1 MSPPT
6 QGTVEEATA
15 RARLAARMVDF
26 AILGVVVLPS
36 LWAGSVFLSDPP
48 DAVAILLGW
57 FFLAAVPFAAVAI
70 MVVDEARTGQSP
82 GKAAQKIRVI
92 GPEGRPPGLPSAVLR
107 LALGTRATKTRVVR
121 DGPAVERPTISP
133 LWRDV
138 RVLRVVG
145 QVAAVV
151 TVAIVVRWLFH
162 NLVTGM
168 DETGIPRDFDT
179 LQQPTNF
186 KIRDSGF
193 SDRSPLW
200 QAVLIGIQ
208 NTALAAVVGI
218 LIASVF
224 GLFIGIAR
232 LSANKLVAWLAMLYV
247 ESLRNIPPLVVII
260 FFGFALFTFGPFP
273 AWAASR
279 GQFPWEGRWPGSD
292 SNYLIVSNDR
302 WGIPSLASDGSTG
315 AFWLLVL
322 LAAAAAIA
330 VGAWRTRRNVATG
343 VPHHRVLWSLGVF
356 AAVVVSSFISLGG
369 PYQWSWPEI
378 SESGRTISGGFATN
392 AGYMSLSI
400 ALGCYTA
407 SFVAEIVR
415 GSIQALPRGQPEAA
429 SAIGL
434 RASQQYRFVI
444 LPQALRIAIPPY
456 ISECLNLT
464 KNTSLGIAV
473 GYFEV
478 TMLIQT
484 AIGNGKPAPQ
494 LIAVLMG
501 TYLAFSLAISLILNL
516 YNRTVQLKE
525 R

>member
-1 MSPPT
+1 MSPVRSA
-6 QGTVEEATA
+6 VEPSPL
-15 RARLAARMVDF
+15 RPRLLARLMDA
-26 AILGVVVLPS
+26 AILALIAAPS
-36 LWAGSVFLSDPP
+36 IWAGSVFLSDPP
-48 DAVAILLGW
+48 DLMAVLLGW
-57 FFLAAVPFAAVAI
+57 GFLAAVPFAAVAM

-82 GKAAQKIRVI
+82 GMTAQGIRVV
-92 GPEGRPPGLPSAVLR
+92 GPDRRPPGLPRTLLRYAVGR
-107 LALGTRATKTRVVR
+107 RGAKATVVL
-121 DGPAVERPTISP
+121 DSPAVPRPTTPP
-133 LWRDV
+133 LWRDI
-138 RVLRVVG
+138 RILRIVG
-145 QVAAVV
+145 QVAVV
-151 TVAIVVRWLFH
+151 VAVAITARWLFH

-186 KIRDSGF
+186 DIRDSGF
-193 SDRSPLW
+193 NSRSPLW

-273 AWAASR
+273 AWAISR
-279 GQFPWEGRWPGSD
+279 DQFPWEGRWPASD
-292 SNYLIVSNDR
+292 SNDR
-302 WGIPSLASDGSTG
+302 WAIPSLAADGGTG

-322 LAAAAAIA
+322 LGAVAAFG
-330 VGAWRTRRNVATG
+330 VGAWRSRRNTATG
-343 VPHHRVLWSLGVF
+343 IPHHRVLWSVGTF
-356 AAVVVSSFISLGG
+356 AVVTVVSFVALGG

-378 SESGRTISGGFATN
+378 SESGRTIAGGFATN
-392 AGYMSLSI
+392 AGYMSLAI

-415 GSIQALPRGQPEAA
+415 GSIQALPRGQTEAA

-434 RASQQYRFVI
+434 RPSQQYRFVV

-494 LIAVLMG
+494 LIAVAMG
-501 TYLAFSLAISLILNL
+501 TYLAFSLTISFILNL
-516 YNRTVQLKE
+516 YNRSVQLKE